1 MKLEKYDNEYLF
13 QRSIAD
19 DICIESNNYY
29 AWKQDNPVDRYVYN
43 QDLIEFVG
51 DITKNLGKAFNF
63 SSDNY
68 VKVNVQDQKV
78 SFTLNTGESS
88 DLEIF
93 KAIQDD
99 SSYTFL
105 TASSLAINTDYDFL
119 LEYSETVNSSTDEET
134 GETIETTVYN
144 YELKAKPSV
153 DTEYV
158 SINTF
163 ITETKGIELQLLNIG
178 GYLDLEKSY
187 INDVQLALEGVDTRK
202 IYYTEKLGTDIINL
216 IPDDE
221 EVIGTFESVQAG
233 NTYMFVY
240 TESQTQGKLY
250 TMDFGKRSLDVII
263 EGLSVTG
270 FACATD
276 FTQGWLDMFI
286 FSNGEE
292 IKYIYSDNETNLHLQ
307 METTEKISLVDQEGR
322 TVKGLGLVVFD
333 SRLWVFDG
341 KVLWYS
347 QQGECRNFTYND
359 SAVITSAGYIEF
371 VKDIT
376 AIYPYLG
383 TLAVFHKDSS
393 VLVTLDS
400 TTGFKQSDESPG
412 GCAGYNALVFHGT
425 DLFFYDDT
433 KKGVFSFQQV
443 INGDKTLGNN
453 IAFDIQTELMQ
464 IEKQHCSKIKALSVV
479 TKDRNE
485 VWFLVPI
492 SDDENYSIILIFDY
506 IRGEWLKRKCQR
518 INTIGI
524 FESSLY
530 SAGKQIYQ
538 EYNGENFD
546 GAFIQSFYK
555 CTVFNYDSDN
565 TLKITKF
572 PPRVTVEANEKCH
585 FWVKYVKNYNP
596 LKKPKVK
603 EIKTKT
609 NTQILYY
616 DKGYCYDSGYIYPP
630 KTLNSVVKLPSATFK
645 AIEIMFY
652 TEDSTHSFALK
663 ALEFSKLKVKQV

>member
-1 MKLEKYDNEYLF
+1 MFFTELNSGIGIRNAKGNTCVSEGYDNKNISIYSSDLELLYTNGKINVFDNELNFTNNDIEYTF
-13 QRSIAD
+13 QR
-19 DICIESNNYY
+19 NNENDLLIDNNKYY
-29 AWKQDNPVDRYVYN
+29 AWKQINP
-43 QDLIEFVG
+43 
-51 DITKNLGKAFNF
+51 
-63 SSDNY
+63 SD
-68 VKVNVQDQKV
+68 
-78 SFTLNTGESS
+78 
-88 DLEIF
+88 
-93 KAIQDD
+93 
-99 SSYTFL
+99 
-105 TASSLAINTDYDFL
+105 
-119 LEYSETVNSSTDEET
+119 
-134 GETIETTVYN
+134 TTEN
-144 YELKAKPSV
+144 
-153 DTEYV
+153 
-158 SINTF
+158 
-163 ITETKGIELQLLNIG
+163 
-178 GYLDLEKSY
+178 
-187 INDVQLALEGVDTRK
+187 
-202 IYYTEKLGTDIINL
+202 IYYTKKSGTDIIKL
-216 IPDDE
+216 IPKDE
-221 EVIGTFESVQAG
+221 KVIGIFESVQAG
-233 NTYMFVY
+233 KAYMFVY
-240 TESQTQGKLY
+240 TESQIQGKLY
-250 TMDFGKRSLDVII
+250 VMDFATRSLDVIVDN
-263 EGLSVTG
+263 LSVTG
-270 FACATD
+270 NACATD
-276 FTQGWLDMFI
+276 FTQGWLDMFV

-292 IKYIYSDNETNLHLQ
+292 IKYIYSDNESNLYLQ
-307 METTEKISLVDQEGR
+307 VEDEQNICLSDQDGR

-333 SRLWVFDG
+333 SRLWVFNE

-359 SAVITSAGYIEF
+359 SSVITSAGYIEF

-464 IEKQHCSKIKALSVV
+464 IENQHCSKIKALSVV
-479 TKDRNE
+479 TSDRNE

-492 SDDENYSIILIFDY
+492 SDDDNYSIILIYDY
-506 IRGEWLKRKCQR
+506 IRGEWIKRKCQAV
-518 INTIGI
+518 NTIGI
-524 FESSLY
+524 FDGSLY

-538 EYNGENFD
+538 EYNGEDFD
-546 GAFIQSFYK
+546 GEFIQSFYK

-572 PPRVTVEANEKCH
+572 PPRATVEANVKCH
-585 FWVKYVKNYNP
+585 FFVKYVKNYNSF
-596 LKKPKVK
+596 KKPKVK

-616 DKGYCYDSGYIYPP
+616 DKGYHYDSGYIYPP
-630 KTLNSVVKLPSATFK
+630 KSLNAVVKLPSATFK

-652 TEDSTHSFALK
+652 TEDSAQSFALK
-663 ALEFSKLKVKQV
+663 ALEFSKLKVKQI